1 MKSRLLLGVASL
13 VLISSSL
20 PALAVSGDSALEATR
35 AAIFAPAPEA
45 GTPPE
50 AQEVAKRPRVT
61 PKAYATA
68 YCWDGTS
75 RTCSGTT
82 VSAVDSRCSVNQRG
96 YCTGSS
102 TGTLY
107 CPVCPAQTCSAY
119 TQCSPSGSRSCTGT
133 SGDCFSVH
141 NCYAYCDGNY
151 YLCPSTPN
159 VCPF

>member
-1 MKSRLLLGVASL
+1 MKKRLLLGVALL
-13 VLISSSL
+13 VLVSGSL
-20 PALAVSGDSALEATR
+20 PALAAPADSALEAAR
-35 AAIFAPAPEA
+35 AAIFASVPES
-45 GTPPE
+45 GTLPE

-61 PKAYATA
+61 PKATATA
-68 YCWDGTS
+68 RCWDGTT

-82 VSAVDSRCSVNQRG
+82 ASAVDSNCSSNQGG

-107 CPVCPAQTCSAY
+107 CPACSTTCSAY

-151 YLCPSTPN
+151 YLCPSTPS

>member
-1 MKSRLLLGVASL
+1 MKRRLLLGLASL
-13 VLISSSL
+13 VILSL
-20 PALAVSGDSALEATR
+20 GSLSALAAPADSTLEAAR
-35 AAIFAPAPEA
+35 AAIFAPAPES
-45 GTPPE
+45 GIPPE
-50 AQEVAKRPRVT
+50 AQDVARRPRVT

-68 YCWDGTS
+68 YCWDGTT

-82 VSAVDSRCSVNQRG
+82 ASAVDSSCPGQPG

-102 TGTLY
+102 TGTLW
-107 CPVCPAQTCSAY
+107 CRSCRTDCSAY
-119 TQCSPSGSRSCTGT
+119 TQCSPSGSRFCTGT